1 MDWLSREQSSLLLRA
16 ARQDN
21 KHLGFFVVNSQM
33 IFSKTG
39 FIGRALILFFL
50 MFSLESQQSIRFAT
64 TESSIKA
71 FKHQQS
77 DFRIVFVDIPGP
89 LVSCSIV
96 IPTVSNNHKGLA
108 HTLEHLVFCGSE
120 SIPHRG
126 YLDNLATRCLSTGTN
141 AYTAEDHTC
150 YEITTA
156 GSEGM
161 MNIFP
166 IFLDHILH
174 PTLKPSQFMTEVYHM
189 DHRGKH
195 QGVVYCEMA
204 SRENTEPDLL
214 DLNLRQMV
222 YQLETT
228 YSCEAGGLTKDI
240 QYLTNDEIIAYH
252 KTFYHLDNTTAII
265 CGSVDTMQFLRNLEQ
280 YPVLF
285 ESQKVPMPSLCVHPS
300 PWYEPKANF
309 LSKTVPFPSDD
320 EDVGSIAYGW
330 RGPQSEDFKTIL
342 ALEVLFRYF
351 NDNPSSLFPQ
361 KFVERRDPYS
371 TDIDFDI
378 KAFVDTTIVLI
389 FSGVPHVSE
398 ETDVPME
405 ELSDDDESD
414 EDSDEHSEIE
424 QRTDLF
430 DEGVFFRM
438 VRDTFQEFI
447 ATGFKD
453 NTGIKSTLMRHRQ
466 KILEELEDAP
476 HETVAGLLVSD
487 ITRYFL
493 SNRSAIHDTKYQGG
507 KPYFG
512 GRLQVFDLL
521 DAFEK
526 EPDEFW
532 ISLVKKYFIENP
544 TCEVLMRPNSKLARQ
559 IDERN
564 VI

>member
-1 MDWLSREQSSLLLRA
+1 
-16 ARQDN
+16 
-21 KHLGFFVVNSQM
+21 
-33 IFSKTG
+33 
-39 FIGRALILFFL
+39 

-64 TESSIKA
+64 TESKIKA
-71 FKHQQS
+71 FKHQGS

-96 IPTVSNNHKGLA
+96 IPTVSSDHKGLA

-222 YQLETT
+222 FQLETT

-240 QYLTNDEIIAYH
+240 QHLTNDEIIAYH

-265 CGSVDTMQFLRNLEQ
+265 CGSVDPSLFLKNLDH
-280 YPVLF
+280 YPALF
-285 ESQKVPMPSLCVHPS
+285 EAKSVQRPPISVHPS
-300 PWYEPKANF
+300 PWYEPNANF
-309 LSKTVPFPSDD
+309 ISKSVPFPSED
-320 EDVGSIAYGW
+320 EEVGSIAYGW

-361 KFVERRDPYS
+361 TFVERRDPYA

-389 FSGVPHVSE
+389 FSGVPHTSSE
-398 ETDVPME
+398 KDTRME

-414 EDSDEHSEIE
+414 VASDEDEEPEVE

-438 VRDTFQEFI
+438 VRETFLDFI
-447 ATGFKD
+447 EHGFKD
-453 NTGIKSTLMRHRQ
+453 DQGMQPTLLRHKQ

-493 SNRSAIHDTKYQGG
+493 SNRSAIHDTKQQGG
-507 KPYFG
+507 KPHFG

-521 DAFEK
+521 ESFEK
-526 EPDEFW
+526 EPEEFW

-559 IDERN
+559 IDEQN
-564 VI
+564 VNFV